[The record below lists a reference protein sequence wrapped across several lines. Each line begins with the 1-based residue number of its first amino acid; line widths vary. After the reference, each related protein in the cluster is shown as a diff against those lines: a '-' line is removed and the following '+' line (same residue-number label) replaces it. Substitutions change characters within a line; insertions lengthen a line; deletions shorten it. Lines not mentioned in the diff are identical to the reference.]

1 MENKP
6 TQNQGKLYRF
16 NRVKR
21 KHIEKLAGALSVLIL
36 LVVFGLIS
44 LFLIV
49 FPRSTESQIEKRKL
63 ATFPKF
69 SFSSYFSGEFTKNVA
84 EFYDD
89 TVPFRDSFKTA
100 GYNFKSIFGLHT
112 ADEVKIVGAKEINK
126 NNPKPVETSK
136 PSA

>member
-16 NRVKR
+16 NHIKR
-21 KHIEKLAGALSVLIL
+21 KNIEVLAGALSVLIL
-36 LVVFGLIS
+36 LVVFGLTS

-100 GYNFKSIFGLHT
+100 
-112 ADEVKIVGAKEINK
+112 
-126 NNPKPVETSK
+126 
-136 PSA
+136 